1 MSNAPV
7 NPSNPA
13 QEMMKQIEPVIA
25 QFIKFTD
32 NEIGRDEALKLFYD
46 FMLKT
51 LPPPL
56 KPSKDLAKSLI
67 KAPLTGFANIPQLMA
82 AMVILLEE

>member
-1 MSNAPV
+1 MSNAPI
-7 NPSNPA
+7 NPGNPA
-13 QEMMKQIEPVIA
+13 QDMMKQIEPIVG
-25 QFIKFTD
+25 QFVKFAD
-32 NEIGRDEALKLFYD
+32 GEIGREEALKLFYD

-56 KPSKDLAKSLI
+56 KPSKDLAKSLL

>member
-1 MSNAPV
+1 
-7 NPSNPA
+7 
-13 QEMMKQIEPVIA
+13 
-25 QFIKFTD
+25 
-32 NEIGRDEALKLFYD
+32 
-46 FMLKT
+46 
-51 LPPPL
+51 L